1 MVGYTHEQMAKAKE
15 IYERS
20 YGHKFDNS
28 VDATKFPPICAILY
42 AMDVTEI
49 APIIDDNFVIVRY
62 NYDVENY
69 GNIDSAQLESSSDDK
84 ARVIIPSGRF
94 DF

>member
-15 IYERS
+15 IYERA

-28 VDATKFPPICAILY
+28 VDVTRFPPICAILY
-42 AMDVTEI
+42 AMGVTEI
-49 APIIDDNFVIVRY
+49 TQIIDDNFVIIRHNY
-62 NYDVENY
+62 NVENY
-69 GNIDSAQLESSSDDK
+69 ETIDAAQENSSSDDK